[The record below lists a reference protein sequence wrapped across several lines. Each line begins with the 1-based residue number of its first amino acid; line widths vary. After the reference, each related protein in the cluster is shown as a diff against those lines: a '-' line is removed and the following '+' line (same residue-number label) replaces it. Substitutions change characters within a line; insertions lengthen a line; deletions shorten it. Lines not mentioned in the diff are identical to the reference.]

1 MVNPFKF
8 GKEVSGYQF
17 YDRHDVCEKLYRI
30 LKSGTS
36 NVVLYAP
43 RRYGKTSLVLK
54 VLERFNLESIP
65 SIYFDVSRST
75 SLERFCEEYAS
86 AACAVAGHAK
96 AMVNKIA
103 TYLAHLHPSF
113 SFEGPVPTV
122 KFDYGARMTQ
132 ASLAEVLDLPEKIAA
147 DLGNKT
153 LIVALDEFQEVAGLS
168 SEFVLEKIFRS
179 CVQMHRNVRYVFFGS
194 KTHML
199 KRMFGSHSK
208 PFYNSALPMRLDKPP
223 REESAEFVRSRF
235 SDAGIGISSEAVDK
249 VVAASENIPYYLQA
263 VASMTFD
270 AVERAGAKTVR
281 DDDIASAIAF
291 LLDANADLYEERLR
305 NLSPSQR
312 DILLA
317 LAREPAGRFDS
328 DYRAKHGLPVS
339 STLHSALKHLVDE
352 GLVET
357 NQSGYQ
363 VGDPFFARFL
373 LTSPARVFA

>member
-1 MVNPFKF
+1 M
-8 GKEVSGYQF
+8 
-17 YDRHDVCEKLYRI
+17 
-30 LKSGTS
+30 
-36 NVVLYAP
+36 
-43 RRYGKTSLVLK
+43 
-54 VLERFNLESIP
+54 
-65 SIYFDVSRST
+65 
-75 SLERFCEEYAS
+75 
-86 AACAVAGHAK
+86 
-96 AMVNKIA
+96 
-103 TYLAHLHPSF
+103 
-113 SFEGPVPTV
+113 
-122 KFDYGARMTQ
+122 
-132 ASLAEVLDLPEKIAA
+132 
-147 DLGNKT
+147 
-153 LIVALDEFQEVAGLS
+153 
-168 SEFVLEKIFRS
+168 
-179 CVQMHRNVRYVFFGS
+179 
-194 KTHML
+194 
-199 KRMFGSHSK
+199 
-208 PFYNSALPMRLDKPP
+208 
-223 REESAEFVRSRF
+223 
-235 SDAGIGISSEAVDK
+235 
-249 VVAASENIPYYLQA
+249 VAASENIPYYLQA